1 MLLAIDI
8 GNTNIHF
15 GLVHP
20 DGTLCC
26 TWRARTIRN
35 KMADEYAVLLRSFFV
50 GQGLDLRAV
59 DAVVMASVVPEL
71 TGTFV
76 ELSERYL
83 KRKPLNVDHSLDT
96 GITIRLDNPRELG
109 PDRLV
114 NAVAAVALYGTPA
127 IVIDFGTATTYDII
141 DAHGD
146 YLGGAI
152 APGIGL
158 AHDALVE
165 RAARLLAVDLVPP
178 PSVIGSNTIQA
189 MQSGL
194 FLGYIAMI
202 EGLIARFKAELGSDA
217 PVVIATGGLAAHFAE
232 HTTVID
238 QIAPNLTLDGLRL
251 LWERLGVPQS
261 VNNHH

>member
-114 NAVAAVALYGTPA
+114 NEVAAVAQYGAPA
-127 IVIDFGTATTYDII
+127 VVIDFGSA
-141 DAHGD
+141 
-146 YLGGAI
+146 
-152 APGIGL
+152 
-158 AHDALVE
+158 
-165 RAARLLAVDLVPP
+165 
-178 PSVIGSNTIQA
+178 
-189 MQSGL
+189 
-194 FLGYIAMI
+194 
-202 EGLIARFKAELGSDA
+202 
-217 PVVIATGGLAAHFAE
+217 
-232 HTTVID
+232 
-238 QIAPNLTLDGLRL
+238 
-251 LWERLGVPQS
+251 
-261 VNNHH
+261 